1 MAQQI
6 STPDHDEEV
15 RIVREEYDRVVP
27 RDSYLRTI
35 AEPFSQYL
43 SENRESALQRKLIR
57 QRRMERFLKEMGV
70 A

>member
-1 MAQQI
+1 MGQQI
-6 STPDHDEEV
+6 SITDHDEEV

-27 RDSYLRTI
+27 PDSYLRTFV
-35 AEPFSQYL
+35 EPFSQYL
-43 SENRESALQRKLIR
+43 SENRESAAQRKLIR